1 MTRTT
6 AAALVLAAL
15 GMAAAAL
22 MPPVPELPGVT
33 RPATPHHWQHA
44 SH

>member
-6 AAALVLAAL
+6 AAAVVLAVL

-22 MPPVPELPGVT
+22 MPPVPELPGGA
-33 RPATPHHWQHA
+33 RSATPHHWQHA